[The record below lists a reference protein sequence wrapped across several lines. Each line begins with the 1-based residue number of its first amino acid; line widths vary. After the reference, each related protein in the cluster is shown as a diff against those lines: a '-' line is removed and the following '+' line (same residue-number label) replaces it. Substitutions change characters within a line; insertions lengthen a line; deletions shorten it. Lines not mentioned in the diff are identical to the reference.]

1 MRLSINSV
9 YILAAVIV
17 ASLAMADAGPNRIR
31 RAVTTSGLKR
41 ERRSPLM
48 PCPKHWP
55 KFGGLGPICTPVSRN
70 TASTVIIS
78 SSS

>member
-17 ASLAMADAGPNRIR
+17 ASLDMADAGPNRIR
-31 RAVTTSGLKR
+31 RAVTTGVKKR
-41 ERRSPLM
+41 KKKSLM

-70 TASTVIIS
+70 TASTVITS